1 MGAGTRAELDRGGQM
16 KDDNELAS
24 TIFGVILVIAVVVL
38 AEMAGVLR

>member
-1 MGAGTRAELDRGGQM
+1 M

-38 AEMAGVLR
+38 AEMAGMLR